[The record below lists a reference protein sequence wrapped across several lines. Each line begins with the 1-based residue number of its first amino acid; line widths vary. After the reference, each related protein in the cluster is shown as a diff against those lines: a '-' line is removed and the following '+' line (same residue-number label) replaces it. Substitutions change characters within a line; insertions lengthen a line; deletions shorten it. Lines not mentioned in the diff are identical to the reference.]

1 MGEFVDGFGKQ
12 IMSMFEDEDIPTDS
26 MLVVKIFDDLIN
38 LPAGSRPL
46 RTIVGLDF
54 GFQAVNDAVDPI
66 RKGVLASICLGNC
79 DGPQSKA

>member
-1 MGEFVDGFGKQ
+1 VGEFVDGFGKQ
-12 IMSMFEDEDIPTDS
+12 IMSMFEDENIPTDS

-54 GFQAVNDAVDPI
+54 GFQAVNDAVD
-66 RKGVLASICLGNC
+66 L
-79 DGPQSKA
+79 